1 MPLPHLRLHR
11 FTRDDVHLALMLALT
26 FSTGIVDAVG
36 YLGLDKV
43 FAGNMTGNV
52 VILGMAAAGA
62 DNLPL
67 AGPVIALAGFLC
79 GALAGG
85 RVVRPV
91 QGGRWSRRIGAVFAL
106 VGVILTGL
114 AATLFMV
121 GQAPQTP
128 LLLVI
133 VAALSVAMG
142 LQAATARHLAVKD
155 ITTVVV
161 TSLITGLAADAAVSG
176 IRQPWPRRVLALV
189 LISAGAMVGALTLRW
204 HPGLGLSLAAMVSFV
219 VAGVGTVAWSARTTG
234 SAVGDP
240 AARPDGA
247 GHEPGNQR
255 R

>member
-1 MPLPHLRLHR
+1 VDHNHRMPITRPHPSWR
-11 FTRDDVHLALMLALT
+11 TAAQVPLALMLALT

-62 DNLPL
+62 DDLPL
-67 AGPVIALAGFLC
+67 AGPSIALAGFLC

-91 QGGRWSRRIGAVFAL
+91 AGGQWSRRIGFVFGL
-106 VGVILTGL
+106 VGIILAGL
-114 AATLFMV
+114 AVTLFVV
-121 GQAPQTP
+121 GANPAGGS
-128 LLLVI
+128 LLVI
-133 VAALSVAMG
+133 VALLSVAMG

-161 TSLITGLAADAAVSG
+161 TSLITGLAADAAAAG
-176 IRQPWPRRVLALV
+176 TRQPWPRRVLALV
-189 LISAGAMVGALTLRW
+189 LISAGALFGALTLRF
-204 HPGLGLSLAAMVSFV
+204 HPGLGLAIAAGLTLL
-219 VAGVGTVAWSARTTG
+219 VAGVGTAASATG
-234 SAVGDP
+234 
-240 AARPDGA
+240 
-247 GHEPGNQR
+247 QR

>member
-1 MPLPHLRLHR
+1 MPAPRLSR
-11 FTRDDVHLALMLALT
+11 PPGERVHLPLMLALT

-62 DNLPL
+62 DDLPL
-67 AGPVIALAGFLC
+67 LGPSIALVGFLC

-91 QGGRWSRRIGAVFAL
+91 AGGQWSRRIGAVFAL
-106 VGVILTGL
+106 VGLIL
-114 AATLFMV
+114 AALAAALFV
-121 GQAPQTP
+121 IGRAPVAP
-128 LLLVI
+128 SLLII
-133 VAALSVAMG
+133 VAFLSVAMG

-176 IRQPWPRRVLALV
+176 TKQPWLRRVLALALLTV
-189 LISAGAMVGALTLRW
+189 GALVGALTLRW
-204 HPGLGLSLAAMVSFV
+204 HPGLGLALAAGLTIA
-219 VAGVGTVAWSARTTG
+219 VATVGTLAWSAR
-234 SAVGDP
+234 AE
-240 AARPDGA
+240 AAGPGRP
-247 GHEPGNQR
+247 EPSSN
-255 R
+255 